1 MTFIMGI
8 NNWPTFTTTLKNLH
22 IQHFGEN
29 ITNNNGSL
37 NDGNLVKNDLLHVCN
52 IMNIGLIVF
61 INYLNTLMSYS
72 IKLKIIF
79 SSQNFNQQ
87 V

>member
-1 MTFIMGI
+1 MGI

-29 ITNNNGSL
+29 ITNKNNSL
-37 NDGNLVKNDLLHVCN
+37 NNRDLVKND
-52 IMNIGLIVF
+52 F
-61 INYLNTLMSYS
+61 ITS
-72 IKLKIIF
+72 
-79 SSQNFNQQ
+79 